1 MNVSIH
7 YLHFCNVISHGPAT
21 DCVAT
26 IAMVMKLSGGTTDPN
41 QIAVWWNQWQALK
54 QAMKENHPMVKLAA
68 ALCPADPGMPV
79 VVAEEPAPM
88 KKGKGCEIC
97 QFTGKKLVEAMPGA
111 FKKYGPDP
119 CPLCSSPAEQPHALD
134 PVARAFIED
143 DVISR
148 DPTTN

>member
-68 ALCPADPGMPV
+68 ALAPTDQPPVHPTVAGLGELLGSAPQFVVDENMPD
-79 VVAEEPAPM
+79 
-88 KKGKGCEIC
+88 G
-97 QFTGKKLVEAMPGA
+97 
-111 FKKYGPDP
+111 
-119 CPLCSSPAEQPHALD
+119 
-134 PVARAFIED
+134 
-143 DVISR
+143 VIRMVGR
-148 DPTTN
+148 DPNPN